1 MKRKSII
8 VLLIA
13 IPLIIGAIVILNF
26 NHETEQ
32 ELQERVRLAMEKVKE
47 NPAVLN
53 QIDNQLKSKGYKIAE
68 GASLEFNRDD
78 DLAVLIKIS
87 QKENDENYYETEKEI
102 KNIVNKILKN
112 SNLADLNLSVRV
124 EATEF

>member
-124 EATEF
+124 EATGF

>member
-68 GASLEFNRDD
+68 EASLEFNRDD